1 MVILSSALCV
11 LSLLS
16 MLASSGQTL
25 RAAEGAV
32 GFYLLGSKGSMAG
45 VVPPPGTYVQNIKYY
60 YSGNTSGT
68 LDAFGL
74 TIGGGVQADAFYDL
88 PVGLWVAPKEVLG
101 GNLAFTL
108 ITPIGWKDVSAG
120 LDLSGPGGTVVST
133 GLQSD
138 DLAFGDP
145 VPGAL
150 LGWHAQAIGIGTLE

>member
-1 MVILSSALCV
+1 MVRSSLALCV

-120 LDLSGPGGTVVST
+120 LISADLVGLWCLPDCKVMTLHLEIQFLALCLVGT
-133 GLQSD
+133 
-138 DLAFGDP
+138 
-145 VPGAL
+145 
-150 LGWHAQAIGIGTLE
+150 QAIGIGTLE